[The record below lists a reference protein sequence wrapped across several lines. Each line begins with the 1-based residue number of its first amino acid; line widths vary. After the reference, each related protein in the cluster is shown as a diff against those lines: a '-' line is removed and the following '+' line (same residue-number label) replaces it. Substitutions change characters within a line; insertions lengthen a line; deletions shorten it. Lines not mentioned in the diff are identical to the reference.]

1 VSHARKEDIPILL
14 CMEYS
19 KTDLHWVGNV
29 LVGGMAS
36 DVYSLMLTL
45 DILLNMHIT
54 LIHYLESAFLA
65 HPYTKHGT
73 RCDSV
78 GVSNVS
84 KDADLAAPGHR
95 DSSSGV
101 DW

>member
-1 VSHARKEDIPILL
+1 MSHARKEDIPILL

-19 KTDLHWVGNV
+19 KTDLHWIGNV
-29 LVGGMAS
+29 LVGGTAS

-45 DILLNMHIT
+45 NILLNMHIT
-54 LIHYLESAFLA
+54 LIYYLESAFLA
-65 HPYTKHGT
+65 HPYTKHGA

-78 GVSNVS
+78 AVSNVS
-84 KDADLAAPGHR
+84 KGADLAAPGHR

>member
-1 VSHARKEDIPILL
+1 VSHARKEDIPILS

-19 KTDLHWVGNV
+19 KTDLHRVGNV

-36 DVYSLMLTL
+36 DVYSLMLTPN
-45 DILLNMHIT
+45 ILLNMHNT
-54 LIHYLESAFLA
+54 LIYYLESAFLA
-65 HPYTKHGT
+65 HPYTKHGA

-78 GVSNVS
+78 AVSNVS
-84 KDADLAAPGHR
+84 KGADLAHPGHR
-95 DSSSGV
+95 DLSSGV

>member
-1 VSHARKEDIPILL
+1 
-14 CMEYS
+14 MEYS
-19 KTDLHWVGNV
+19 KTDLHWVGNM
-29 LVGGMAS
+29 LVEGMAS
-36 DVYSLMLTL
+36 GVYSLMLTL
-45 DILLNMHIT
+45 NILLNMHVT